1 MSKKILIA
9 GAVIIAALAALPLI
23 GNLSVQKMIDERIDM
38 LNGNGVKVESRDN
51 GSGYLTTRTHYEIA
65 LEDPA
70 AFRNYLATLSDAQIP
85 PYMHAMLDD
94 VVMGVDVRYSNL
106 LFDSGVTL
114 DLYPVAFS
122 KEAGERMK
130 AEDSGLYDQMQ
141 QMLVD
146 KAFMYHMD
154 YNAAASTF
162 EGNIKDIDKELTF
175 QDGRKAKIFFKTAT
189 FNGVGT
195 LVEPQSV
202 HLQVKRADIDFS
214 LPNETTMQLSIR
226 DLESRSTFDAKN
238 SFDLDY
244 KAEALHFLFAD
255 KQNKMELDGSQMAV
269 VSDSKVSNGKI
280 TTNVNASVK
289 EFALQDKNST
299 VKLQNLSFVMD
310 AENIDEAAYEAFQK
324 ASEQAGASSQYTL
337 LASLGVVSKGFNL
350 HVKRLSVEK
359 IAIKDSALMNGFEH
373 AIKINV
379 KADDNLVQKMQ
390 VTPMAVMQ
398 NIDIDAR
405 LQFASDFY
413 AFIKKQGN
421 MEMADAFAKQEGDN
435 VVFEIT
441 LQDGRLKVNGQSL

>member
-1 MSKKILIA
+1 MSKKVLIA
-9 GAVIIAALAALPLI
+9 GALIIAALAALPLI

-38 LNGNGVKVESRDN
+38 LDGNGVKVESRDS
-51 GSGYLTTRTHYEIA
+51 GSSYMTTRTHYEIT

-85 PYMHAMLDD
+85 PYVHAMLDD
-94 VVMGVDVRYSNL
+94 VVMGVDVQYSNL
-106 LFDSGVTL
+106 LFDNAVSL
-114 DLYPVAFS
+114 ELYPVAFS

-130 AEDSGLYDQMQ
+130 AEDSALYDQMQ
-141 QMLVD
+141 QMLED
-146 KAFMYHMD
+146 RAFMYHMD

-162 EGNIKDIDKELTF
+162 EGHIKDIDKELTF
-175 QDGRKAKIFFKTAT
+175 EDGRKAKILFESAT
-189 FNGVGT
+189 FDGVGT
-195 LVEPQSV
+195 LVEPKRI
-202 HLQVKRADIDFS
+202 HLMVKKADVDFS
-214 LPNETTMQLSIR
+214 LPDDTTMQLSIR
-226 DLESRSTFDAKN
+226 DLQSLNTFDAKN
-238 SFDLDY
+238 SFDLNY
-244 KAEALHFLFAD
+244 KAETLHFLFAD
-255 KQNKMELDGSQMAV
+255 NQNKVELDGSSMALI
-269 VSDSKVSNGKI
+269 SDSKVSNGKI
-280 TTNVNASVK
+280 TTNVNASAK
-289 EFALQDKNST
+289 AFALQDKNST
-299 VKLQNLSFVMD
+299 VKLQNLTFVMD

-324 ASEQAGASSQYTL
+324 ASEQAGAASQYTV

-359 IAIKDSALMNGFEH
+359 IAIKDSALMNGFDH

-379 KADDNLVQKMQ
+379 KADDNLIQKMQ

-413 AFIKKQGN
+413 AFIKQQGN